1 MNYTVHHPRLQMYY
15 DSAAMNIASL
25 GAALSLVI
33 LSHYGFTIL
42 PVVALC
48 IFFAFMVGYSIWF
61 WVSKPKNVPT
71 SNFLSNVSLYYI
83 LYALI
88 LGTLYPVSVGW
99 CVLGLVAAIAIL
111 LIYIVKVK

>member
-33 LSHYGFTIL
+33 LSHYVFTIL

-61 WVSKPKNVPT
+61 WISKPKSVST
-71 SNFLSNVSLYYI
+71 SKFLSNVSHI
-83 LYALI
+83 LYAVCFDIGNSLSGI
-88 LGTLYPVSVGW
+88 GRVVRAWIGGCYRYSFNLHCQS
-99 CVLGLVAAIAIL
+99 
-111 LIYIVKVK
+111 

>member
-33 LSHYGFTIL
+33 LSHYCFTIL

-48 IFFAFMVGYSIWF
+48 IFFCFYGGYSIWF
-61 WVSKPKNVPT
+61 WIRKPKSVST
-71 SNFLSNVSLYYI
+71 SKFLSNVSLYYM

-88 LGTLYPVSVGW
+88 LVTLYPVSVGW

>member
-48 IFFAFMVGYSIWF
+48 IFFCFYGGLF
-61 WVSKPKNVPT
+61 H
-71 SNFLSNVSLYYI
+71 L
-83 LYALI
+83 
-88 LGTLYPVSVGW
+88 
-99 CVLGLVAAIAIL
+99 VLDQ
-111 LIYIVKVK
+111 

>member
-1 MNYTVHHPRLQMYY
+1 MYY

-42 PVVALC
+42 PIIALC
-48 IFFAFMVGYSIWF
+48 IFFAFTVGYSIWF
-61 WVSKPKNVPT
+61 WVSKPNNVPT
-71 SNFLSNVSLYYI
+71 SKFLSNVSLYYI

-111 LIYIVKVK
+111 LIYIVKS